1 MKSRHRFMEIRL
13 SETERQPH
21 ISRDGSRRMQGHTYS
36 LGAVSE
42 PETLLPLQEKIGC
55 SSQRE
60 APKTWLMSPEITW
73 SSSPREEGLSA
84 SSPLPRPLIC
94 LLIHRSEVGPSLV
107 SDSERWMTV
116 LGSLSPN
123 GNGLCRRCG
132 L

>member
-13 SETERQPH
+13 SETERQSR
-21 ISRDGSRRMQGHTYS
+21 ISRDGGRRMQGHTYS

-42 PETLLPLQEKIGC
+42 PETLLPPQEKIGC

-60 APKTWLMSPEITW
+60 APKTWLVSPEITW

-84 SSPLPRPLIC
+84 SSPLPHPLIC
-94 LLIHRSEVGPSLV
+94 LLMCRSEVGPSSL
-107 SDSERWMTV
+107 SDSEGWVTV
-116 LGSLSPN
+116 AGSLSPK
-123 GNGLCRRCG
+123 GNGLRRRCG